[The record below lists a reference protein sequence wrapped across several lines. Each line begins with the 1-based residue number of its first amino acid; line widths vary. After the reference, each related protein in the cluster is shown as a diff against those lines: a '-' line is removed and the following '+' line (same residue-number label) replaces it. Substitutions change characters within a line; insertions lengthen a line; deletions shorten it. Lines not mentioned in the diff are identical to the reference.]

1 MTRQFS
7 FAKLTLLDF
16 VWSEAVNEISIYRK
30 NHTSLV
36 TNSFITIQPFSKYLK
51 WYMEKMWKKV
61 NKIFGN
67 ENAKTLKGYR
77 KVVEKINAL
86 EPEMQAIE
94 DKDFS
99 KKTAE
104 FQTRLEDGESL
115 DDLIPEAFALVREA
129 SQRVIGER
137 HYDVQLQ
144 GGLAL
149 HHGNIAEMATGEGK
163 TLSSTCPVYL
173 NALTGKGVHI
183 ITPNDYLAKRDSNW
197 MGAIFEFLGL
207 SVGLIQH
214 GLYDDD
220 RRRAYADDI
229 TYGTNNEFGFDYL
242 RDNMKYSLEEYV
254 QREFNFA
261 VVDEVDSILIDEAR
275 TPLIISG
282 PTEDNVE
289 KYHQINK
296 FVYGLSREIRK
307 EEVGKLPQDQMH
319 NIAENLE
326 ELEDHDIVR
335 DGDYALDERARSINL
350 TDQGSVKIE
359 GRLQDL
365 LVKDTSLFDYENME
379 ILHHVN
385 QALKAHYMFN
395 KDVDYVVQEGQVIIV
410 DEFTGR
416 LMPGRRFSDGLH
428 QALEA
433 KEGVN
438 VERENQTL
446 ATITFQNYFRLY
458 KKLSGMT
465 GTAETEKNE
474 FKKIYNLGVVV
485 IPTNKPLARKDL
497 SDVVFKTVDAKYR
510 ATIQRIKELN
520 ENGQPVLV
528 GTVSIEVSEAIS
540 KLLRK
545 VGIEHEV
552 LNAKHHE
559 REAEI
564 ISNAGHFGAVTIAT
578 NMAGR
583 GTDIKPAP
591 ETLEVGGL
599 FVLGT
604 GRHDSR
610 RIDNQLRGR
619 SGRQGDPGAS
629 QFLLSLEDDLLRIFG
644 GERISNLMDKLNIE
658 EDEPIE
664 HVFITKA
671 IGNAQKKVEG
681 YHFDIRKH
689 VLEYDDVMEKQ
700 RSIIYSRRRDILG
713 DEVHDLILEM
723 CDGVI
728 DQMMAQH
735 CQDKYADQWDVQ
747 GFNRAF
753 EGVFAK
759 IPDEKWHEDELKPDE
774 HTEKFYGW
782 IEDLYKEK
790 IEFFRKVAELNFE
803 TDVSDED
810 RKEVFGQMIL
820 DLERQVLLKVN
831 DNLWKDHLLSMDHLR
846 EGIGLVGYAQ
856 KKPLD
861 EYRKQAFEMFSDLM
875 DRIDYEAISTFYKLT
890 IAHPLAEPEPAPQ
903 LQDVEFIH
911 GEVEAPAAEA
921 KKKKPQ
927 PIRAQP
933 SVGRNEPCPCGS
945 GKKYKKCCGLA
956 KKIA

>member
-1 MTRQFS
+1 
-7 FAKLTLLDF
+7 
-16 VWSEAVNEISIYRK
+16 
-30 NHTSLV
+30 
-36 TNSFITIQPFSKYLK
+36 
-51 WYMEKMWKKV
+51 MEKMWKKV

-350 TDQGSVKIE
+350 TDHGSVKIE

-510 ATIQRIKELN
+510 ATIKRIKELN
-520 ENGQPVLV
+520 KNGQPVLV

>member
-1 MTRQFS
+1 
-7 FAKLTLLDF
+7 
-16 VWSEAVNEISIYRK
+16 
-30 NHTSLV
+30 
-36 TNSFITIQPFSKYLK
+36 
-51 WYMEKMWKKV
+51 MWKKV

-67 ENAKTLKGYR
+67 ENAKTLKGYQ

-261 VVDEVDSILIDEAR
+261 VVDEVDSILVDEAR

-510 ATIQRIKELN
+510 ATIKRIKELN
-520 ENGQPVLV
+520 KNGQPVLV

-681 YHFDIRKH
+681 YHFEIRKH

>member
-1 MTRQFS
+1 
-7 FAKLTLLDF
+7 
-16 VWSEAVNEISIYRK
+16 
-30 NHTSLV
+30 
-36 TNSFITIQPFSKYLK
+36 
-51 WYMEKMWKKV
+51 MWKKV

-510 ATIQRIKELN
+510 ATIKRIKELN
-520 ENGQPVLV
+520 KNGQPVLV

-610 RIDNQLRGR
+610 RIDNQFRGR

-681 YHFDIRKH
+681 YHFEIRKH

-759 IPDEKWHEDELKPDE
+759 IPDEKWYEDELKPDE

-846 EGIGLVGYAQ
+846 EGISLVGYAQ

-911 GEVEAPAAEA
+911 GEVEAPATEA

>member
-1 MTRQFS
+1 
-7 FAKLTLLDF
+7 
-16 VWSEAVNEISIYRK
+16 
-30 NHTSLV
+30 
-36 TNSFITIQPFSKYLK
+36 
-51 WYMEKMWKKV
+51 MWKQVK
-61 NKIFGN
+61 NIFGD
-67 ENAKTLKGYR
+67 ENAKTLKSYQ
-77 KVVEKINAL
+77 KHVDKINAL
-86 EPEMQAIE
+86 EPEMQALKDE
-94 DKDFS
+94 DFPAKTSDF
-99 KKTAE
+99 KTLLSQSQSMDE
-104 FQTRLEDGESL
+104 
-115 DDLIPEAFALVREA
+115 LIPETFALVREA
-129 SQRVIGER
+129 AHRVIGER
-137 HYDVQLQ
+137 HFDVQLL

-149 HHGNIAEMATGEGK
+149 HNGNIAEMATGEGK

-183 ITPNDYLAKRDSNW
+183 ITPNDYLAKRDSKW
-197 MGAIFEFLGL
+197 MGQIFEFLGL

-214 GLYDDD
+214 GFYDEE
-220 RRRAYADDI
+220 RRSAYAADI

-242 RDNMKYSLEEYV
+242 RDNMKFSLEEYV

-307 EEVGKLPQDQMH
+307 EEVGKLPQNQMH
-319 NIAENLE
+319 NLADNLE

-335 DGDYALDERARSINL
+335 EGDYALDERARSINL
-350 TDQGSVKIE
+350 TDKGSVKIE

-365 LVKDTSLFDYENME
+365 LVKETSLFDYENME

-395 KDVDYVVQEGQVIIV
+395 KDVDYVVQDGQVIIV

-416 LMPGRRFSDGLH
+416 MMPGRRFSDGLH

-438 VERENQTL
+438 IERENQTL

-497 SDVVFKTVDAKYR
+497 SDVVFKTVAAKYR
-510 ATIQRIKELN
+510 ATIQRISELH
-520 ENGQPVLV
+520 EKGQPVLV

-540 KLLRK
+540 KLLNK
-545 VGIEHEV
+545 DGINHEV

-564 ISNAGHFGAVTIAT
+564 IANAGQFGAVTIAT

-583 GTDIKPAP
+583 GTDIKPSP

-599 FVLGT
+599 FVLAT

-610 RIDNQLRGR
+610 RIDNQFRGR

-700 RSIIYSRRRDILG
+700 RSIIYGRRRDILG
-713 DEVHDLILEM
+713 DDVQNLILEM
-723 CDGVI
+723 SDGVV
-728 DQMMAQH
+728 DQLMDQY

-753 EGVFAK
+753 EGVFASV
-759 IPDEKWHEDELKPDE
+759 PNEKWFEEELKPE
-774 HTEKFYGW
+774 EYTEVFYGW
-782 IEDLYKEK
+782 VEKLYKEK
-790 IEFFRKVAELNFE
+790 IEFFSKVAELNFE
-803 TDVSDED
+803 ADVQEND
-810 RKEVFGQMIL
+810 RKELLEKMIL

-846 EGIGLVGYAQ
+846 EGISLVGYAQ

-861 EYRKQAFEMFSDLM
+861 EYRRQAFDMFSDLM
-875 DRIDYEAISTFYKLT
+875 NRIDLEAISTFYKLT
-890 IAHPLAEPEPAPQ
+890 IAHPLTEPEPAP
-903 LQDVEFIH
+903 LAQDMEFIH
-911 GEVEAPAAEA
+911 GEVEEPSEA
-921 KKKKPQ
+921 KAQKKKPQ

-933 SVGRNEPCPCGS
+933 TIGRNAPCPCGS

>member
-1 MTRQFS
+1 MR
-7 FAKLTLLDF
+7 L
-16 VWSEAVNEISIYRK
+16 NRK
-30 NHTSLV
+30 FRPWQMKN
-36 TNSFITIQPFSKYLK
+36 FQ
-51 WYMEKMWKKV
+51 
-61 NKIFGN
+61 
-67 ENAKTLKGYR
+67 
-77 KVVEKINAL
+77 
-86 EPEMQAIE
+86 
-94 DKDFS
+94 
-99 KKTAE
+99 KKTTA
-104 FQTRLEDGESL
+104 FQTRLEKGVAL
-115 DDLIPEAFALVREA
+115 DELIPEAFALVREA
-129 SQRVIGER
+129 SLRVIGER

-183 ITPNDYLAKRDSNW
+183 ITPNDYLAKRDSKW

-214 GLYDDD
+214 GIYDEE
-220 RRRAYADDI
+220 RRAAYEADI

-242 RDNMKYSLEEYV
+242 RDNMKFSLEDYV

-282 PTEDNVE
+282 PTEDNID

-319 NIAENLE
+319 NISENLE

-335 DGDYALDERARSINL
+335 DGDYGLDERARSISL

-359 GRLQDL
+359 GRLRDQ

-385 QALKAHYMFN
+385 QALKAHYLFKN
-395 KDVDYVVQEGQVIIV
+395 DVDYVVQEGQVIIV

-458 KKLSGMT
+458 DKLSGMT

-485 IPTNKPLARKDL
+485 VPTNKPLIRKDL

-510 ATIQRIKELN
+510 ATVDRIKVLN
-520 ENGQPVLV
+520 EKGQPVLV

-540 KLLRK
+540 KLLK
-545 VGIEHEV
+545 KAGIEHEV

-564 ISNAGHFGAVTIAT
+564 ISNAGQFGAVTIAT

-583 GTDIKPAP
+583 GTDIKPSP
-591 ETLEVGGL
+591 ETLEVGGV

-610 RIDNQLRGR
+610 RIDNQFRGR

-700 RSIIYSRRRDILG
+700 RSIIYGRRREILG
-713 DEVHDLILEM
+713 EEVQNLILEM
-723 CDGVI
+723 CDGVV
-728 DQMMAQH
+728 DQLMEQH
-735 CQDKYADQWDVQ
+735 CQDKYVDQWDVQ

-753 EGVFAK
+753 EGVFSK
-759 IPDEKWHEDELKPDE
+759 VPNEKWFEDELNPDE
-774 HTEKFYGW
+774 YSEKFYVW
-782 IEDLYKEK
+782 IEDLYKK
-790 IEFFRKVAELNFE
+790 KLSSSVMLQ
-803 TDVSDED
+803 SL
-810 RKEVFGQMIL
+810 IL
-820 DLERQVLLKVN
+820 SRMFLLK
-831 DNLWKDHLLSMDHLR
+831 
-846 EGIGLVGYAQ
+846 I
-856 KKPLD
+856 
-861 EYRKQAFEMFSDLM
+861 
-875 DRIDYEAISTFYKLT
+875 
-890 IAHPLAEPEPAPQ
+890 
-903 LQDVEFIH
+903 
-911 GEVEAPAAEA
+911 A
-921 KKKKPQ
+921 KK
-927 PIRAQP
+927 
-933 SVGRNEPCPCGS
+933 
-945 GKKYKKCCGLA
+945 YWA
-956 KKIA
+956 K

>member
-1 MTRQFS
+1 
-7 FAKLTLLDF
+7 
-16 VWSEAVNEISIYRK
+16 
-30 NHTSLV
+30 
-36 TNSFITIQPFSKYLK
+36 
-51 WYMEKMWKKV
+51 MWKKV

-242 RDNMKYSLEEYV
+242 RDNMKYSIEEYV

-261 VVDEVDSILIDEAR
+261 VVDEVDSILVDEAR

-350 TDQGSVKIE
+350 TDHGSVKIE

-510 ATIQRIKELN
+510 ATIKRIKELN
-520 ENGQPVLV
+520 KNGQPVLV

>member
-1 MTRQFS
+1 
-7 FAKLTLLDF
+7 
-16 VWSEAVNEISIYRK
+16 
-30 NHTSLV
+30 
-36 TNSFITIQPFSKYLK
+36 
-51 WYMEKMWKKV
+51 MWEKV

-86 EPEMQAIE
+86 EPEMQAIV

-510 ATIQRIKELN
+510 ATIKRIKELN
-520 ENGQPVLV
+520 KNGQPVLV

>member
-1 MTRQFS
+1 MWE
-7 FAKLTLLDF
+7 K
-16 VWSEAVNEISIYRK
+16 VK
-30 NHTSLV
+30 NIL
-36 TNSFITIQPFSKYLK
+36 
-51 WYMEKMWKKV
+51 
-61 NKIFGN
+61 GN
-67 ENAKTLKGYR
+67 ENLKTLKSYQ
-77 KVVEKINAL
+77 KVVSKINAL
-86 EPEMQAIE
+86 EAETKAL
-94 DKDFS
+94 DDGDFPL
-99 KKTAE
+99 KTAD
-104 FQTRLEDGESL
+104 FQAKLKADKGL

-129 SQRVIGER
+129 SRRVIGER
-137 HYDVQLQ
+137 HYDVQLL

-173 NALTGKGVHI
+173 NALDGKGVHI
-183 ITPNDYLAKRDSNW
+183 ITPNDYLAKRDSQW
-197 MGAIFEFLGL
+197 MGQIFKFLGL
-207 SVGLIQH
+207 KVGLIQH
-214 GLYDDD
+214 GIYDEE
-220 RRRAYADDI
+220 RRNAYAADI
-229 TYGTNNEFGFDYL
+229 TSGTNNEFGFDYL
-242 RDNMKYSLEEYV
+242 RDNMKYSLEDYV
-254 QREFNFA
+254 QRDFNFA

-282 PTEDNVE
+282 PTEDNIE

-319 NIAENLE
+319 NISDNLE

-335 DGDYALDERARSINL
+335 DGDFALDERARSINL

-359 GRLQDL
+359 ERLQDM
-365 LVKDTSLFDYENME
+365 LVKDTSLFDYDNME

-433 KEGVN
+433 KEGVT

-458 KKLSGMT
+458 SKLSGMT

-485 IPTNKPLARKDL
+485 VPTNKPHARKDL

-510 ATIQRIKELN
+510 ATVDRISELN
-520 ENGQPVLV
+520 QKGQPVLV
-528 GTVSIEVSEAIS
+528 GTVSIEVSESIS
-540 KLLRK
+540 KLLK
-545 VGIEHEV
+545 KEGIAHEV

-564 ISNAGHFGAVTIAT
+564 ISAAGQFGAVTIAT

-583 GTDIKPAP
+583 GTDIKPSQ

-610 RIDNQLRGR
+610 RIDNQFRGR

-671 IGNAQKKVEG
+671 IGNAQRKVEG
-681 YHFDIRKH
+681 YHFDMRKH

-700 RSIIYSRRRDILG
+700 RSIIYGRRREILG
-713 DEVHDLILEM
+713 EGVQNLILEM
-723 CDGVI
+723 CDGVVDRI
-728 DQMMAQH
+728 MNQH
-735 CQDKYADQWDVQ
+735 CADKYADQWDVK

-753 EGVFAK
+753 ESVFGK
-759 IPDEKWHEDELKPDE
+759 VPNEKWYEEELKADE
-774 HTEKFYGW
+774 HAEIFYKW

-790 IEFFRKVAELNFE
+790 IDFFRKVAAFNFE
-803 TDVSDED
+803 PEVSEDEGKD
-810 RKEVFGQMIL
+810 LFIKMIL

-875 DRIDYEAISTFYKLT
+875 DRIDQEAISTFYKLT
-890 IAHPLAEPEPAPQ
+890 IAHHLAESEPAP
-903 LQDVEFIH
+903 LPQDVEFIH
-911 GEVEAPAAEA
+911 GEVEKPTDEKVKQ
-921 KKKKPQ
+921 KKQQ
-927 PIRAQP
+927 PVRAQATT
-933 SVGRNEPCPCGS
+933 GRNEPCPCGS
-945 GKKYKKCCGLA
+945 GKKYKKCCGIA

>member
-1 MTRQFS
+1 MWE
-7 FAKLTLLDF
+7 K
-16 VWSEAVNEISIYRK
+16 VK
-30 NHTSLV
+30 NIL
-36 TNSFITIQPFSKYLK
+36 
-51 WYMEKMWKKV
+51 
-61 NKIFGN
+61 GN
-67 ENAKTLKGYR
+67 ENLKTLKSYQ
-77 KVVEKINAL
+77 KVVSKINAL
-86 EPEMQAIE
+86 EAETKAL
-94 DKDFS
+94 DDGDFPL
-99 KKTAE
+99 KTAD
-104 FQTRLEDGESL
+104 FQAKLKADKGL

-129 SQRVIGER
+129 SRRVIGER
-137 HYDVQLQ
+137 HYDVQLL

-173 NALTGKGVHI
+173 NALEGKGVHI
-183 ITPNDYLAKRDSNW
+183 ITPNDYLAKRDSQW
-197 MGAIFEFLGL
+197 MGQIFKFLGL
-207 SVGLIQH
+207 KVGLIQH
-214 GLYDDD
+214 GIYDEE
-220 RRRAYADDI
+220 RRNAYAADI

-242 RDNMKYSLEEYV
+242 RDNMKYSLEDYV
-254 QREFNFA
+254 QRDFNFA

-282 PTEDNVE
+282 PTEDNIE

-319 NIAENLE
+319 NISDNLE

-335 DGDYALDERARSINL
+335 DGDFALDERARSINL

-359 GRLQDL
+359 ERLQDM
-365 LVKDTSLFDYENME
+365 LVKDTSLFDYDNME

-433 KEGVN
+433 KEGVT

-458 KKLSGMT
+458 SKLSGMT

-485 IPTNKPLARKDL
+485 VPTNKPLARKDL

-510 ATIQRIKELN
+510 ATVDRISELN
-520 ENGQPVLV
+520 QKGQPVLV
-528 GTVSIEVSEAIS
+528 GTVSIEVSESIS
-540 KLLRK
+540 KLLK
-545 VGIEHEV
+545 KEGIAHEV

-564 ISNAGHFGAVTIAT
+564 ISGAGQFGAVTIAT

-583 GTDIKPAP
+583 GTDIKPSQ

-610 RIDNQLRGR
+610 RIDNQFRGR

-671 IGNAQKKVEG
+671 IGNAQRKVEG
-681 YHFDIRKH
+681 YHFDMRKH

-700 RSIIYSRRRDILG
+700 RSIIYGRRREILG
-713 DEVHDLILEM
+713 EGVQNLILEM
-723 CDGVI
+723 CDGVVDRI
-728 DQMMAQH
+728 MNQH
-735 CQDKYADQWDVQ
+735 CADKYADQWDIK
-747 GFNRAF
+747 GFNRSF
-753 EGVFAK
+753 ESVFGK
-759 IPDEKWHEDELKPDE
+759 VPNEKWYEEELKADE
-774 HTEKFYGW
+774 HAEIFYKW

-790 IEFFRKVAELNFE
+790 IDFFRKVAAFNFE
-803 TDVSDED
+803 PEVSEDEGKD
-810 RKEVFGQMIL
+810 LFIKMIL

-875 DRIDYEAISTFYKLT
+875 DRIDQEAISTFYKLT
-890 IAHPLAEPEPAPQ
+890 IAHHLAESEPTP
-903 LQDVEFIH
+903 LPQDVEFIH
-911 GEVEAPAAEA
+911 GEVEKPTDEKVKQ
-921 KKKKPQ
+921 KKQQ
-927 PIRAQP
+927 PVRAQATT
-933 SVGRNEPCPCGS
+933 GRNEPCPCGS
-945 GKKYKKCCGLA
+945 GKKYKKCCGIA

>member
-1 MTRQFS
+1 
-7 FAKLTLLDF
+7 
-16 VWSEAVNEISIYRK
+16 
-30 NHTSLV
+30 
-36 TNSFITIQPFSKYLK
+36 
-51 WYMEKMWKKV
+51 MWTQIVKF
-61 NKIFGN
+61 FGD
-67 ENAKTLKGYR
+67 ENTKTLKSFQ
-77 KVVEKINAL
+77 KHVDKINELEEAMHAL
-86 EPEMQAIE
+86 
-94 DKDFS
+94 KDDEFPY
-99 KKTAE
+99 KTAE
-104 FQTRLEDGESL
+104 YKKRILEGESL
-115 DDLIPEAFALVREA
+115 DELIPETFALVREA
-129 SQRVIGER
+129 SKRVIGER
-137 HYDVQLQ
+137 HFDVQLL

-149 HHGNIAEMATGEGK
+149 HHGNIAEMSTGEGK
-163 TLSSTCPVYL
+163 TLSSTCPVFL
-173 NALTGKGVHI
+173 NALSGNGVHI
-183 ITPNDYLAKRDSNW
+183 ITPNDYLAKRDSKW
-197 MGAIFEFLGL
+197 MGQIFEFLGL
-207 SVGLIQH
+207 SVGLVQH
-214 GLYDDD
+214 GFHDEE
-220 RRRAYADDI
+220 RRSAYAADI

-242 RDNMKYSLEEYV
+242 RDNMKFSLEDYV

-307 EEVGKLPQDQMH
+307 EEVGKLPPNQIH
-319 NIAENLE
+319 NLAENLE

-335 DGDYALDERARSINL
+335 EGDYALDERARSINL

-359 GRLQDL
+359 DRLHEM

-385 QALKAHYMFN
+385 QALKAHYLFN

-433 KEGVN
+433 KEGVTI
-438 VERENQTL
+438 ERENQTL

-485 IPTNKPLARKDL
+485 VPTNKPLARKDL
-497 SDVVFKTVDAKYR
+497 SDVVFKTVGAKYR
-510 ATIQRIKELN
+510 ATIKRISELH
-520 ENGQPVLV
+520 EKGQPVLV

-540 KLLRK
+540 KLLNK
-545 VGIEHEV
+545 EGIKHEV

-564 ISNAGHFGAVTIAT
+564 IANAGHYGAVTIAT

-583 GTDIKPAP
+583 GTDIKPSP

-599 FVLGT
+599 FVLAT

-610 RIDNQLRGR
+610 RIDNQFRGR

-664 HVFITKA
+664 HVFISKA

-700 RSIIYSRRRDILG
+700 RSIIYGRRRDILG
-713 DEVHDLILEM
+713 NDVQNLVLEM
-723 CDGVI
+723 CDGVV
-728 DQMMAQH
+728 DQLMDQF
-735 CQDKYADQWDVQ
+735 CQNKYADQWDVQ
-747 GFNRAF
+747 GFSRSF
-753 EGVFAK
+753 ESTFGR
-759 IPDEKWHEDELKPDE
+759 IPNEKWYEEELKPDE
-774 HTEKFYGW
+774 YVELFYVW
-782 IEDLYKEK
+782 VETLYKEK
-790 IEFFRKVAELNFE
+790 IDFFSKVAELNFAG
-803 TDVSDED
+803 DAGG
-810 RKEVFGQMIL
+810 KENKELLGNMIL

-861 EYRKQAFEMFSDLM
+861 EYRRQAFDMFSDLM
-875 DRIDYEAISTFYKLT
+875 NRIELEAISTFYKLT
-890 IAHPLAEPEPAPQ
+890 IAQPIAEPEPNS
-903 LQDVEFIH
+903 LSQDMEFIH
-911 GEVEAPAAEA
+911 GKVEEPAEA
-921 KKKKPQ
+921 RAKNKKPQ
-927 PIRAQP
+927 PIRAQA
-933 SVGRNEPCPCGS
+933 SIGRNDPCPCGS

>member
-1 MTRQFS
+1 MWE
-7 FAKLTLLDF
+7 K
-16 VWSEAVNEISIYRK
+16 VK
-30 NHTSLV
+30 NIL
-36 TNSFITIQPFSKYLK
+36 
-51 WYMEKMWKKV
+51 
-61 NKIFGN
+61 GN
-67 ENAKTLKGYR
+67 ENLKTLKSYQ
-77 KVVEKINAL
+77 KVVSKINAL
-86 EPEMQAIE
+86 EAETKAL
-94 DKDFS
+94 DDGDFPL
-99 KKTAE
+99 KTAD
-104 FQTRLEDGESL
+104 FQAKLKADKGL

-129 SQRVIGER
+129 SRRVIGER
-137 HYDVQLQ
+137 HYDVQLL

-173 NALTGKGVHI
+173 NALDGKGVHI
-183 ITPNDYLAKRDSNW
+183 ITPNDYLAKRDSQW
-197 MGAIFEFLGL
+197 MGQIFKFLGL
-207 SVGLIQH
+207 KVGLIQH
-214 GLYDDD
+214 GIYDEE
-220 RRRAYADDI
+220 RRNAYAADI

-242 RDNMKYSLEEYV
+242 RDNMKYSLEDYV
-254 QREFNFA
+254 QRDFNFA

-282 PTEDNVE
+282 PTEDNID

-319 NIAENLE
+319 NISDNLE

-335 DGDYALDERARSINL
+335 DGDFALDERARSINL

-359 GRLQDL
+359 ERLQDM
-365 LVKDTSLFDYENME
+365 LVKDTSLFDYDNME

-433 KEGVN
+433 KEGVTI
-438 VERENQTL
+438 ERENQTL

-458 KKLSGMT
+458 SKLSGMT

-485 IPTNKPLARKDL
+485 VPTNKPLARKDL

-510 ATIQRIKELN
+510 ATVDRISELN
-520 ENGQPVLV
+520 QKGQPVLV
-528 GTVSIEVSEAIS
+528 GTVSIEVSESIS
-540 KLLRK
+540 KLLK
-545 VGIEHEV
+545 KEGIAHEV

-564 ISNAGHFGAVTIAT
+564 ISAAGQFGAVTIAT

-583 GTDIKPAP
+583 GTDIKPSQ

-610 RIDNQLRGR
+610 RIDNQFRGR

-671 IGNAQKKVEG
+671 IGNAQRKVEG
-681 YHFDIRKH
+681 YHFDMRKH

-700 RSIIYSRRRDILG
+700 RSIIYGRRREILG
-713 DEVHDLILEM
+713 EGVQNLILEM
-723 CDGVI
+723 CDGVVDRI
-728 DQMMAQH
+728 MNQH
-735 CQDKYADQWDVQ
+735 CADKYADQWDVK

-753 EGVFAK
+753 ESVFGK
-759 IPDEKWHEDELKPDE
+759 VPNEKWYEEELKADE
-774 HTEKFYGW
+774 HAEIFYKW

-790 IEFFRKVAELNFE
+790 IDFFRKVAAFNFE
-803 TDVSDED
+803 PEVSEDEGKD
-810 RKEVFGQMIL
+810 LFIKMIL

-875 DRIDYEAISTFYKLT
+875 DRIDQEAISTFYKLT
-890 IAHPLAEPEPAPQ
+890 IAHHLAESEPSP
-903 LQDVEFIH
+903 LPQDVEFIH
-911 GEVEAPAAEA
+911 GEVEKPTDEKVKQ
-921 KKKKPQ
+921 KKQQ
-927 PIRAQP
+927 PVRAQATT
-933 SVGRNEPCPCGS
+933 GRNEPCPCGS
-945 GKKYKKCCGLA
+945 GKKYKKCCGIA

>member
-1 MTRQFS
+1 
-7 FAKLTLLDF
+7 
-16 VWSEAVNEISIYRK
+16 
-30 NHTSLV
+30 
-36 TNSFITIQPFSKYLK
+36 
-51 WYMEKMWKKV
+51 MWEKV

-510 ATIQRIKELN
+510 ATIKRIKELN
-520 ENGQPVLV
+520 KNGQPVLV

-671 IGNAQKKVEG
+671 IGNAQKKVES

-911 GEVEAPAAEA
+911 GEVEAPSAQA

>member
-1 MTRQFS
+1 MWE
-7 FAKLTLLDF
+7 K
-16 VWSEAVNEISIYRK
+16 VK
-30 NHTSLV
+30 NIL
-36 TNSFITIQPFSKYLK
+36 
-51 WYMEKMWKKV
+51 
-61 NKIFGN
+61 GN
-67 ENAKTLKGYR
+67 ENLKTLKSYQ
-77 KVVEKINAL
+77 KVVSKINAL
-86 EPEMQAIE
+86 EAETKAL
-94 DKDFS
+94 DDGDFPL
-99 KKTAE
+99 KTAD
-104 FQTRLEDGESL
+104 FQAKLKADKGL

-129 SQRVIGER
+129 SRRVIGER
-137 HYDVQLQ
+137 HYDVQLL

-173 NALTGKGVHI
+173 NALDGKGVHI
-183 ITPNDYLAKRDSNW
+183 ITPNDYLAKRDSQW
-197 MGAIFEFLGL
+197 MGQIFKFLGL
-207 SVGLIQH
+207 KVGLIQH
-214 GLYDDD
+214 GIYDEE
-220 RRRAYADDI
+220 RRNAYAADI

-242 RDNMKYSLEEYV
+242 RDNMKYSLEDYV
-254 QREFNFA
+254 QRDFNFA

-282 PTEDNVE
+282 PTEDNIE

-319 NIAENLE
+319 NISDNLE

-335 DGDYALDERARSINL
+335 DGDFALDERARSINL

-359 GRLQDL
+359 ERLQDM
-365 LVKDTSLFDYENME
+365 LVKDTSLFDYDNME

-433 KEGVN
+433 KEGVT

-458 KKLSGMT
+458 SKLSGMT

-485 IPTNKPLARKDL
+485 VPTNKPLARKDL

-510 ATIQRIKELN
+510 ATVDRISELN
-520 ENGQPVLV
+520 QKGQPVLV
-528 GTVSIEVSEAIS
+528 GTVSIEVSESIS
-540 KLLRK
+540 KLLK
-545 VGIEHEV
+545 KEGIAHEV

-564 ISNAGHFGAVTIAT
+564 ISAAGQFGAVTIAT

-583 GTDIKPAP
+583 GTDIKPSQ

-610 RIDNQLRGR
+610 RIDNQFRGR

-671 IGNAQKKVEG
+671 IGNAQRKVEG
-681 YHFDIRKH
+681 YHFDMRKH

-700 RSIIYSRRRDILG
+700 RSIIYGRRREILG
-713 DEVHDLILEM
+713 EGVQNLILEM
-723 CDGVI
+723 CDGVVDRI
-728 DQMMAQH
+728 MNQH
-735 CQDKYADQWDVQ
+735 CADKYADQWDVK

-753 EGVFAK
+753 ESVFGK
-759 IPDEKWHEDELKPDE
+759 VPNEKWYEEELKADE
-774 HTEKFYGW
+774 HAEIFYKW

-790 IEFFRKVAELNFE
+790 IDFFRKVAAFNFE
-803 TDVSDED
+803 PEVSEDEGKD
-810 RKEVFGQMIL
+810 LFIKMIL

-875 DRIDYEAISTFYKLT
+875 DRIDQEAISTFYKLT
-890 IAHPLAEPEPAPQ
+890 IAHHLAESEPAP
-903 LQDVEFIH
+903 LPQDVEFIH
-911 GEVEAPAAEA
+911 GEVEKPTDEKVNQ
-921 KKKKPQ
+921 KKQQ
-927 PIRAQP
+927 PVRAQATT
-933 SVGRNEPCPCGS
+933 GRNEPCPCGS
-945 GKKYKKCCGLA
+945 GKKYKKCCGIA

>member
-1 MTRQFS
+1 MWE
-7 FAKLTLLDF
+7 K
-16 VWSEAVNEISIYRK
+16 VK
-30 NHTSLV
+30 NIL
-36 TNSFITIQPFSKYLK
+36 
-51 WYMEKMWKKV
+51 
-61 NKIFGN
+61 GN
-67 ENAKTLKGYR
+67 ENLKTLKSYQ
-77 KVVEKINAL
+77 KVVSKINAL
-86 EPEMQAIE
+86 EAETKAL
-94 DKDFS
+94 DDGDFPL
-99 KKTAE
+99 KTAD
-104 FQTRLEDGESL
+104 FQAKLKADKGL

-129 SQRVIGER
+129 SRRVIGER
-137 HYDVQLQ
+137 HYDVQLL

-173 NALTGKGVHI
+173 NALDGKGVHI
-183 ITPNDYLAKRDSNW
+183 ITPNDYLAKRDSQW
-197 MGAIFEFLGL
+197 MGQIFKFLGL
-207 SVGLIQH
+207 KVGLIQH
-214 GLYDDD
+214 GIYDEE
-220 RRRAYADDI
+220 RRNAYAADI

-242 RDNMKYSLEEYV
+242 RDNMKYSLEDYV
-254 QREFNFA
+254 QRDFNFA

-282 PTEDNVE
+282 PTEDNIE

-319 NIAENLE
+319 NISDNLE

-335 DGDYALDERARSINL
+335 DGDFALDERARSINL

-359 GRLQDL
+359 ERLQDM
-365 LVKDTSLFDYENME
+365 LVKDTSLFDYDNME

-433 KEGVN
+433 KEGVT

-458 KKLSGMT
+458 SKLSGMT

-485 IPTNKPLARKDL
+485 VPTNKPLARKDL

-510 ATIQRIKELN
+510 ATVDRISELN
-520 ENGQPVLV
+520 QKGQPVLV
-528 GTVSIEVSEAIS
+528 GTVSIEVSESIS
-540 KLLRK
+540 KLLK
-545 VGIEHEV
+545 KEGIAHEV

-564 ISNAGHFGAVTIAT
+564 ISAAGQFGAVTIAT

-583 GTDIKPAP
+583 GTDIKPSQ

-610 RIDNQLRGR
+610 RIDNQFRGR

-671 IGNAQKKVEG
+671 IGNAQRKVEG
-681 YHFDIRKH
+681 YHFDMRKH

-700 RSIIYSRRRDILG
+700 RSIIYGRRREILG
-713 DEVHDLILEM
+713 EGVQNLILEM
-723 CDGVI
+723 CDGVVDRI
-728 DQMMAQH
+728 MNQH
-735 CQDKYADQWDVQ
+735 CADKYADQWDVK

-753 EGVFAK
+753 ESVFGK
-759 IPDEKWHEDELKPDE
+759 VPNEKWYEEELKADE
-774 HTEKFYGW
+774 HAEIFYKW

-790 IEFFRKVAELNFE
+790 IVFFRKVGAFNFE
-803 TDVSDED
+803 PEVSEDEGKD
-810 RKEVFGQMIL
+810 LFIKMIL

-875 DRIDYEAISTFYKLT
+875 DRIDQEAISTFYKLT
-890 IAHPLAEPEPAPQ
+890 IAHHLAESEPTP
-903 LQDVEFIH
+903 LPQDVEFIH
-911 GEVEAPAAEA
+911 GEVENPTDEKVKQ
-921 KKKKPQ
+921 KKQQ
-927 PIRAQP
+927 PVRAQATT
-933 SVGRNEPCPCGS
+933 GRNEPCPCGS
-945 GKKYKKCCGLA
+945 GKNYKKCCGIA

>member
-1 MTRQFS
+1 
-7 FAKLTLLDF
+7 
-16 VWSEAVNEISIYRK
+16 
-30 NHTSLV
+30 
-36 TNSFITIQPFSKYLK
+36 
-51 WYMEKMWKKV
+51 MWKKV

-510 ATIQRIKELN
+510 ATIKRIKELN
-520 ENGQPVLV
+520 KNGQPVLV

-681 YHFDIRKH
+681 YHFEIRKH

-810 RKEVFGQMIL
+810 RKEVFDQMIL

-911 GEVEAPAAEA
+911 GEVEASAAEA

>member
-1 MTRQFS
+1 
-7 FAKLTLLDF
+7 
-16 VWSEAVNEISIYRK
+16 
-30 NHTSLV
+30 
-36 TNSFITIQPFSKYLK
+36 
-51 WYMEKMWKKV
+51 MWEKV

-510 ATIQRIKELN
+510 ATIKRIKELN
-520 ENGQPVLV
+520 KNGQPVLV

-591 ETLEVGGL
+591 EALEVGGL

>member
-1 MTRQFS
+1 
-7 FAKLTLLDF
+7 
-16 VWSEAVNEISIYRK
+16 
-30 NHTSLV
+30 
-36 TNSFITIQPFSKYLK
+36 
-51 WYMEKMWKKV
+51 MWEKV

-307 EEVGKLPQDQMH
+307 EEVGKLPQGQMH

-510 ATIQRIKELN
+510 ATIKRIKELN
-520 ENGQPVLV
+520 KNGQPVLV

>member
-7 FAKLTLLDF
+7 FAKLTQLDF
-16 VWSEAVNEISIYRK
+16 IWSEAVNEISIYRK

-36 TNSFITIQPFSKYLK
+36 TNSFITIQPSSQYLK
-51 WYMEKMWKKV
+51 RYREKMWKKV

-510 ATIQRIKELN
+510 ATIKRIKELN
-520 ENGQPVLV
+520 KNGQPVLV

>member
-7 FAKLTLLDF
+7 FAKLTQLDF
-16 VWSEAVNEISIYRK
+16 IWSEAVLEISICRK

-36 TNSFITIQPFSKYLK
+36 TNSFITIQPSSQYLDR
-51 WYMEKMWKKV
+51 YREKMWKKV

-446 ATITFQNYFRLY
+446 ATITFQNYFRIY

-510 ATIQRIKELN
+510 ATIKRIKELN
-520 ENGQPVLV
+520 KNGQPVLV

>member
-1 MTRQFS
+1 MWTQIVKF
-7 FAKLTLLDF
+7 FGD
-16 VWSEAVNEISIYRK
+16 E
-30 NHTSLV
+30 
-36 TNSFITIQPFSKYLK
+36 NS
-51 WYMEKMWKKV
+51 
-61 NKIFGN
+61 
-67 ENAKTLKGYR
+67 KTLKSFQ
-77 KVVEKINAL
+77 KHVDKINELEEAMHAL
-86 EPEMQAIE
+86 
-94 DKDFS
+94 KDDEFPY
-99 KKTAE
+99 KTAE
-104 FQTRLEDGESL
+104 YKKRILDGESL
-115 DDLIPEAFALVREA
+115 DELIPETFALVREA
-129 SQRVIGER
+129 SKRVIGER
-137 HYDVQLQ
+137 HFDVQLL

-149 HHGNIAEMATGEGK
+149 HHGNIAEMSTGEGK
-163 TLSSTCPVYL
+163 TLSSTCPVFL
-173 NALTGKGVHI
+173 NALSGNGVHI
-183 ITPNDYLAKRDSNW
+183 ITPNDYLAKRDSKW
-197 MGAIFEFLGL
+197 MGQIFEFLGL
-207 SVGLIQH
+207 SVGLVQH
-214 GLYDDD
+214 GFHDEE
-220 RRRAYADDI
+220 RRNAYGADI

-242 RDNMKYSLEEYV
+242 RDNMKFSLEDYV

-307 EEVGKLPQDQMH
+307 EEVGKLPPNQIH
-319 NIAENLE
+319 NLAENLE

-335 DGDYALDERARSINL
+335 EGDYALDERARSINL

-359 GRLQDL
+359 DRLHEM

-385 QALKAHYMFN
+385 QALKAHYLFN

-433 KEGVN
+433 KEGVTI
-438 VERENQTL
+438 ERENQTL

-485 IPTNKPLARKDL
+485 VPTNKPLARKDL
-497 SDVVFKTVDAKYR
+497 SDVVFKTVGAKYR
-510 ATIQRIKELN
+510 ATIKRISELH
-520 ENGQPVLV
+520 EKGQPVLV

-540 KLLRK
+540 KLLNK
-545 VGIEHEV
+545 EGIKHEV

-564 ISNAGHFGAVTIAT
+564 IANAGHYGAVTIAT

-583 GTDIKPAP
+583 GTDIKPSP

-599 FVLGT
+599 FVLAT

-610 RIDNQLRGR
+610 RIDNQFRGR

-664 HVFITKA
+664 HVFISKA

-700 RSIIYSRRRDILG
+700 RSIIYGRRRDILG
-713 DEVHDLILEM
+713 NDVQNLVLEM
-723 CDGVI
+723 CDGVV
-728 DQMMAQH
+728 DQLMDQF
-735 CQDKYADQWDVQ
+735 CQNKYADQWDVQ
-747 GFNRAF
+747 GFSRSF
-753 EGVFAK
+753 ESTFGR
-759 IPDEKWHEDELKPDE
+759 IPNEKWYEEELKPDE
-774 HTEKFYGW
+774 YVELFYVW
-782 IEDLYKEK
+782 VETLYKEK
-790 IEFFRKVAELNFE
+790 IDFFSKVAELNFAG
-803 TDVSDED
+803 DAGG
-810 RKEVFGQMIL
+810 KENKELLGKMIL

-861 EYRKQAFEMFSDLM
+861 EYRRQAFDMFSDLM
-875 DRIDYEAISTFYKLT
+875 NRIELEAISTFFKLT
-890 IAHPLAEPEPAPQ
+890 IAQPIAEPEPNS
-903 LQDVEFIH
+903 LSQDMEFIH
-911 GEVEAPAAEA
+911 GKVEEPAEA
-921 KKKKPQ
+921 RAKNKKPQ
-927 PIRAQP
+927 PVRAQA
-933 SVGRNEPCPCGS
+933 SIGRNDPCPCGS

>member
-1 MTRQFS
+1 
-7 FAKLTLLDF
+7 
-16 VWSEAVNEISIYRK
+16 
-30 NHTSLV
+30 
-36 TNSFITIQPFSKYLK
+36 
-51 WYMEKMWKKV
+51 MWTQIVKF
-61 NKIFGN
+61 FGD
-67 ENAKTLKGYR
+67 ENTKTLKSFQ
-77 KVVEKINAL
+77 KHVDKINELEEAMHAL
-86 EPEMQAIE
+86 
-94 DKDFS
+94 KDDEFPY
-99 KKTAE
+99 KTAE
-104 FQTRLEDGESL
+104 YKKRILEGESL
-115 DDLIPEAFALVREA
+115 DELIPETFALVREA
-129 SQRVIGER
+129 SKRVIGER
-137 HYDVQLQ
+137 HFDVQLL

-149 HHGNIAEMATGEGK
+149 HHGNIAEMSTGEGK
-163 TLSSTCPVYL
+163 TLSSTCPVFL
-173 NALTGKGVHI
+173 NALSGNGVHI
-183 ITPNDYLAKRDSNW
+183 ITPNDYLAKRDSKW
-197 MGAIFEFLGL
+197 MGQIFEFLGL
-207 SVGLIQH
+207 SVGLVQH
-214 GLYDDD
+214 GFHDEE
-220 RRRAYADDI
+220 RRSAYAADI

-242 RDNMKYSLEEYV
+242 RDNMKFSLEDYV

-307 EEVGKLPQDQMH
+307 EEVGKLPPNQIH
-319 NIAENLE
+319 NLAENLE

-335 DGDYALDERARSINL
+335 EGDYALDERARSINL

-359 GRLQDL
+359 DRLHEM

-385 QALKAHYMFN
+385 QALKAHYLFN

-433 KEGVN
+433 KEGVTI
-438 VERENQTL
+438 ERENQTL

-485 IPTNKPLARKDL
+485 VPTNKPLARKDL
-497 SDVVFKTVDAKYR
+497 SDVVFKTVGAKYR
-510 ATIQRIKELN
+510 ATIKRISELH
-520 ENGQPVLV
+520 EKGQPVLV

-540 KLLRK
+540 KLLNK
-545 VGIEHEV
+545 EGIKHEV

-564 ISNAGHFGAVTIAT
+564 IANAGHYGAVTIAT

-583 GTDIKPAP
+583 GTDIKPSP

-599 FVLGT
+599 FVLAT

-610 RIDNQLRGR
+610 RIDNQFRGR

-664 HVFITKA
+664 HVFISKA

-700 RSIIYSRRRDILG
+700 RSIIYGRRRDILG
-713 DEVHDLILEM
+713 NDLQNLVLEM
-723 CDGVI
+723 CDGVV
-728 DQMMAQH
+728 DQLMDQF
-735 CQDKYADQWDVQ
+735 CQNKYADQWDVQ
-747 GFNRAF
+747 GFSRSF
-753 EGVFAK
+753 ESTFGR
-759 IPDEKWHEDELKPDE
+759 IPNEKWYEEELKPDE
-774 HTEKFYGW
+774 YVELFYVW
-782 IEDLYKEK
+782 VETLYKEK
-790 IEFFRKVAELNFE
+790 IDFFSKVAELNFAG
-803 TDVSDED
+803 DAGG
-810 RKEVFGQMIL
+810 KENKELLGKMIL

-861 EYRKQAFEMFSDLM
+861 EYRRQAFDMFSDLM
-875 DRIDYEAISTFYKLT
+875 NRIELEAISTFYKLT
-890 IAHPLAEPEPAPQ
+890 IAQPIAEPEPNS
-903 LQDVEFIH
+903 LSQDMEFIH
-911 GEVEAPAAEA
+911 GKVEEPAEA
-921 KKKKPQ
+921 RAKNKKPQ
-927 PIRAQP
+927 PIRAQA
-933 SVGRNEPCPCGS
+933 SIGRNDPCPCGS

>member
-1 MTRQFS
+1 
-7 FAKLTLLDF
+7 
-16 VWSEAVNEISIYRK
+16 
-30 NHTSLV
+30 
-36 TNSFITIQPFSKYLK
+36 
-51 WYMEKMWKKV
+51 
-61 NKIFGN
+61 
-67 ENAKTLKGYR
+67 
-77 KVVEKINAL
+77 
-86 EPEMQAIE
+86 
-94 DKDFS
+94 
-99 KKTAE
+99 
-104 FQTRLEDGESL
+104 
-115 DDLIPEAFALVREA
+115 
-129 SQRVIGER
+129 
-137 HYDVQLQ
+137 
-144 GGLAL
+144 
-149 HHGNIAEMATGEGK
+149 MATGEGK
-163 TLSSTCPVYL
+163 TLSSTCPVFL
-173 NALTGKGVHI
+173 NALTENGVHI
-183 ITPNDYLAKRDSNW
+183 ITPNDYLAKRDSKW
-197 MGAIFEFLGL
+197 MGQIFEFLGL

-214 GLYDDD
+214 GLHDED
-220 RRRAYADDI
+220 RRNAYAADI

-242 RDNMKYSLEEYV
+242 RDNMKFSLEDYV

-282 PTEDNVE
+282 PTEDNVD

-319 NIAENLE
+319 NLAENLE

-335 DGDYALDERARSINL
+335 EGDYALDERARSINL
-350 TDQGSVKIE
+350 TDNGSIKIE
-359 GRLQDL
+359 GRLQNL

-385 QALKAHYMFN
+385 QALKAHYMFS
-395 KDVDYVVQEGQVIIV
+395 KDVDYVVQDSQVIIV

-433 KEGVN
+433 KEGVTI
-438 VERENQTL
+438 ERENQTL

-485 IPTNKPLARKDL
+485 VPTNKPLARKDL
-497 SDVVFKTVDAKYR
+497 SDVVFKTVGAKYR
-510 ATIQRIKELN
+510 ATIKRISELH
-520 ENGQPVLV
+520 EKGQPVLV
-528 GTVSIEVSEAIS
+528 GTVSIEVSESIS
-540 KLLRK
+540 KLLK
-545 VGIEHEV
+545 KEGISHEV

-564 ISNAGHFGAVTIAT
+564 ITNAGQYGAVTIAT

-583 GTDIKPAP
+583 GTDIKPSP
-591 ETLEVGGL
+591 ETIEVGGL
-599 FVLGT
+599 FVLAT

-610 RIDNQLRGR
+610 RIDNQFRGR

-700 RSIIYSRRRDILG
+700 RSIIYGRRRDILG
-713 DEVHDLILEM
+713 DDVQNLILEM
-723 CDGVI
+723 SDGVV
-728 DQMMAQH
+728 DQLMDQF
-735 CQDKYADQWDVQ
+735 CNDKYADQWDVQ
-747 GFNRAF
+747 GFSRSF
-753 EGVFAK
+753 ESTFGR
-759 IPDEKWHEDELKPDE
+759 IPNDKWYEEELKPDD
-774 HTEKFYGW
+774 HTEVFYGW
-782 IEDLYKEK
+782 AEALYEEK
-790 IEFFRKVAELNFE
+790 IEFFSKIAELNFE
-803 TDVSDED
+803 TKVSENE
-810 RKEVFGQMIL
+810 RQELLGKMIL
-820 DLERQVLLKVN
+820 DLERQILLKVN

-861 EYRKQAFEMFSDLM
+861 EYRRQAFDMFSDLM
-875 DRIDYEAISTFYKLT
+875 NRIDFEAISTFYKLT
-890 IAHPLAEPEPAPQ
+890 IAQPIVEAETTPLA
-903 LQDVEFIH
+903 QDMEFIH
-911 GEVEAPAAEA
+911 GQVEEPVET
-921 KKKKPQ
+921 KVQKKKPQ

-933 SVGRNEPCPCGS
+933 SIGRNDPCPCGS

>member
-1 MTRQFS
+1 
-7 FAKLTLLDF
+7 
-16 VWSEAVNEISIYRK
+16 
-30 NHTSLV
+30 
-36 TNSFITIQPFSKYLK
+36 
-51 WYMEKMWKKV
+51 MWKKV

-77 KVVEKINAL
+77 KVVEKINEL

-242 RDNMKYSLEEYV
+242 RDNMKYSIEEYV

-261 VVDEVDSILIDEAR
+261 VVDEVDSILVDEAR

-510 ATIQRIKELN
+510 ATIKRIKELN
-520 ENGQPVLV
+520 KNGQPVLV

-591 ETLEVGGL
+591 EALEVGGL

-610 RIDNQLRGR
+610 RIDNQFRGR

>member
-1 MTRQFS
+1 MLHF
-7 FAKLTLLDF
+7 FK
-16 VWSEAVNEISIYRK
+16 
-30 NHTSLV
+30 
-36 TNSFITIQPFSKYLK
+36 
-51 WYMEKMWKKV
+51 
-61 NKIFGN
+61 KIFGD
-67 ENAKTLKGYR
+67 ENNKTLKKYQ
-77 KVVEKINAL
+77 KYIDKINLL
-86 EPEMQAIE
+86 ESQFKSFKDDYFPIKTDEFRKRIKNGE
-94 DKDFS
+94 D
-99 KKTAE
+99 
-104 FQTRLEDGESL
+104 L
-115 DDLIPEAFALVREA
+115 DDIIPEAFALVREA
-129 SQRVIGER
+129 SRRMIGER

-149 HHGNIAEMATGEGK
+149 HFGNIAEMATGEGK

-173 NALTGKGVHI
+173 NALSGQGVHI
-183 ITPNDYLAKRDSNW
+183 ITPNDYLAKRDSKW
-197 MGAIFEFLGL
+197 MGQIFEFLGL

-214 GLYDDD
+214 GVYDSD
-220 RRRAYADDI
+220 RRSAYLSDI

-242 RDNMKYSLEEYV
+242 RDNMKFSLDDYV

-282 PTEDNVE
+282 PTEDNIE

-307 EEVGKLPQDQMH
+307 EEVGKLPQDQIH
-319 NIAENLE
+319 SFSKNLE
-326 ELEDHDIVR
+326 ELEDHEIVR

-359 GRLQDL
+359 KRLKSF
-365 LVKDTSLFDYENME
+365 LVEGTSLFDYENME
-379 ILHHVN
+379 MLHHVN

-395 KDVDYVVQEGQVIIV
+395 KDVDYVVQDDQVIIV

-433 KEGVN
+433 KEGVK

-474 FKKIYNLGVVV
+474 FKKIYDLGVVV
-485 IPTNKPLARKDL
+485 IPTNKPLVRKDL
-497 SDVVFKTVDAKYR
+497 SDVVFKTVEAKYR
-510 ATIQRIKELN
+510 ATVKRIKELH
-520 ENGQPVLV
+520 ERGQPVLV
-528 GTVSIEVSEAIS
+528 GTVSIEVSESIS

-545 VGIEHEV
+545 NGIEHEV

-564 ISNAGHFGAVTIAT
+564 ISNAGQFGSVTIAT

-583 GTDIKPAP
+583 GTDIKPSDESLKA
-591 ETLEVGGL
+591 GGL

-700 RSIIYSRRRDILG
+700 RSIIYGRRREILG
-713 DEVHDLILEM
+713 DGVRNLILEM
-723 CDGVI
+723 CYNIVDRLI
-728 DQMMAQH
+728 EKH
-735 CQDKYADQWDVQ
+735 CSNKFVDQWDAQ
-747 GFNRAF
+747 GFNRSF
-753 EGVFAK
+753 EGVFDK
-759 IPDEKWHEDELKPDE
+759 LPNEKWYEDELEPNE
-774 HTEKFYGW
+774 YSEKFFDW
-782 IEDLYKEK
+782 IEKIYEEK
-790 IEFFRKVAELNFE
+790 CAFFNKVAEQNLEKNISE
-803 TDVSDED
+803 EE
-810 RKEVFGQMIL
+810 RKEVLSQMVL

-875 DRIDYEAISTFYKLT
+875 DRIDLEAVSTFYKLT
-890 IAHPLAEPEPAPQ
+890 IANPITEKESKESLIND
-903 LQDVEFIH
+903 LEFIH
-911 GEVEAPAAEA
+911 GSVDNKSYAKDVE
-921 KKKKPQ
+921 KKPQ
-927 PIRAQP
+927 PIRAKP
-933 SVGRNEPCPCGS
+933 NIGRNEPCPCGS
-945 GKKYKKCCGLA
+945 GKKYKKCCGVA

>member
-1 MTRQFS
+1 MWE
-7 FAKLTLLDF
+7 K
-16 VWSEAVNEISIYRK
+16 VK
-30 NHTSLV
+30 NIL
-36 TNSFITIQPFSKYLK
+36 
-51 WYMEKMWKKV
+51 
-61 NKIFGN
+61 GN
-67 ENAKTLKGYR
+67 ENLKTLKSYQ
-77 KVVEKINAL
+77 KVVSKINAL
-86 EPEMQAIE
+86 EAETKAL
-94 DKDFS
+94 DDGDFPL
-99 KKTAE
+99 KTAD
-104 FQTRLEDGESL
+104 FQAKLKADKGL

-129 SQRVIGER
+129 SRRVIGER
-137 HYDVQLQ
+137 HYDVQLL

-173 NALTGKGVHI
+173 NALDGKGVHI
-183 ITPNDYLAKRDSNW
+183 ITPNDYLAKRDSQW
-197 MGAIFEFLGL
+197 MGQIFKFLGL
-207 SVGLIQH
+207 KVGLIQH
-214 GLYDDD
+214 GIYDEE
-220 RRRAYADDI
+220 RRNAYAADI

-242 RDNMKYSLEEYV
+242 RDNMKYSLEDYV
-254 QREFNFA
+254 QRDFNFA

-282 PTEDNVE
+282 PTEDNIE

-319 NIAENLE
+319 NISDNLE

-335 DGDYALDERARSINL
+335 DGDFALDERARSINL

-359 GRLQDL
+359 ERLQDM
-365 LVKDTSLFDYENME
+365 LVKNTSLFDYDNME

-433 KEGVN
+433 KEGVT

-458 KKLSGMT
+458 SKLSGMT

-485 IPTNKPLARKDL
+485 VPTNKPLARKDL

-510 ATIQRIKELN
+510 ATVDRISELN
-520 ENGQPVLV
+520 QKGQPVLV
-528 GTVSIEVSEAIS
+528 GTVSIEVSESIS
-540 KLLRK
+540 KLLK
-545 VGIEHEV
+545 KEGIAHEV

-564 ISNAGHFGAVTIAT
+564 ISAAGQFGAVTIAT

-583 GTDIKPAP
+583 GTDIKPSQ

-610 RIDNQLRGR
+610 RIDNQFRGR

-671 IGNAQKKVEG
+671 IGNAQRKVEG
-681 YHFDIRKH
+681 YHFDMRKH

-700 RSIIYSRRRDILG
+700 RSIIYGRRREILG
-713 DEVHDLILEM
+713 EGVQNLILEM
-723 CDGVI
+723 CDGVVDRI
-728 DQMMAQH
+728 MNQH
-735 CQDKYADQWDVQ
+735 CADKYADQWDVK

-753 EGVFAK
+753 ESVFGK
-759 IPDEKWHEDELKPDE
+759 VPNEKWYEEELKADE
-774 HTEKFYGW
+774 HAEIFYKW

-790 IEFFRKVAELNFE
+790 IDFFRKVAAFNFE
-803 TDVSDED
+803 PEVSEDEGKD
-810 RKEVFGQMIL
+810 LFIKMIL

-875 DRIDYEAISTFYKLT
+875 DRIDQEAISTFYKLT
-890 IAHPLAEPEPAPQ
+890 IAHHLAESEPPP
-903 LQDVEFIH
+903 LPQDVEFIH
-911 GEVEAPAAEA
+911 GEVEKPTDEKVNQ
-921 KKKKPQ
+921 KKQQ
-927 PIRAQP
+927 PVRAQATT
-933 SVGRNEPCPCGS
+933 GRNEPCPCGS
-945 GKKYKKCCGLA
+945 GKKYKKCCGIA

>member
-1 MTRQFS
+1 MWE
-7 FAKLTLLDF
+7 K
-16 VWSEAVNEISIYRK
+16 VK
-30 NHTSLV
+30 NIL
-36 TNSFITIQPFSKYLK
+36 
-51 WYMEKMWKKV
+51 
-61 NKIFGN
+61 GN
-67 ENAKTLKGYR
+67 ENLKTLKSYQ
-77 KVVEKINAL
+77 KVVSKINAL
-86 EPEMQAIE
+86 EAETKAL
-94 DKDFS
+94 DDGDFPL
-99 KKTAE
+99 KTAD
-104 FQTRLEDGESL
+104 FQAKLKADKGL

-129 SQRVIGER
+129 SRRVIGER
-137 HYDVQLQ
+137 HYDVQLL

-173 NALTGKGVHI
+173 NALDGKGVHI
-183 ITPNDYLAKRDSNW
+183 ITPNDYLAKRDSQW
-197 MGAIFEFLGL
+197 MGQIFKFLGL
-207 SVGLIQH
+207 KVGLIQH
-214 GLYDDD
+214 GIYDEE
-220 RRRAYADDI
+220 RRNAYAADI

-242 RDNMKYSLEEYV
+242 RDNMKYSLEDYV
-254 QREFNFA
+254 QRDFNFA

-282 PTEDNVE
+282 PTEDNIE

-319 NIAENLE
+319 NISDNLE

-335 DGDYALDERARSINL
+335 DGDFALDERARSINL

-359 GRLQDL
+359 ERLQDM
-365 LVKDTSLFDYENME
+365 LVKDTSLFDYDNME

-433 KEGVN
+433 KEGVT

-458 KKLSGMT
+458 SKLSGMT

-485 IPTNKPLARKDL
+485 VPTNKPLARKDL

-510 ATIQRIKELN
+510 ATVDRISELN
-520 ENGQPVLV
+520 QKGQPVLV
-528 GTVSIEVSEAIS
+528 GTVSIEVSESIS
-540 KLLRK
+540 KLLK
-545 VGIEHEV
+545 KEGIAHEV

-564 ISNAGHFGAVTIAT
+564 ISAAGQFGAVTIAT

-583 GTDIKPAP
+583 GTDIKPSQ

-610 RIDNQLRGR
+610 RIDNQFRGR

-671 IGNAQKKVEG
+671 IGNAQRKVEG
-681 YHFDIRKH
+681 YHFDMRKH

-700 RSIIYSRRRDILG
+700 RSIIYGRRREILG
-713 DEVHDLILEM
+713 EGVQNLILEM
-723 CDGVI
+723 CDGVVDRI
-728 DQMMAQH
+728 MNQH
-735 CQDKYADQWDVQ
+735 CADKYADQWDVK

-753 EGVFAK
+753 ESIFGKV
-759 IPDEKWHEDELKPDE
+759 PNEKWYEEELKADE
-774 HTEKFYGW
+774 HAEIFYKW

-790 IEFFRKVAELNFE
+790 IDFFRKVAAFNFE
-803 TDVSDED
+803 PEVSEDEGKD
-810 RKEVFGQMIL
+810 LFIKMIL

-875 DRIDYEAISTFYKLT
+875 DRIDQEAISTFYKLT
-890 IAHPLAEPEPAPQ
+890 IAHHLAESDPPP
-903 LQDVEFIH
+903 LPQDVEFIH
-911 GEVEAPAAEA
+911 GEVEKPTDEKVKQ
-921 KKKKPQ
+921 KKQQ
-927 PIRAQP
+927 PVRAQATT
-933 SVGRNEPCPCGS
+933 GRNEPCPCGS
-945 GKKYKKCCGLA
+945 GKKYKKCCGIA

>member
-1 MTRQFS
+1 
-7 FAKLTLLDF
+7 
-16 VWSEAVNEISIYRK
+16 
-30 NHTSLV
+30 
-36 TNSFITIQPFSKYLK
+36 
-51 WYMEKMWKKV
+51 MWEKV

-510 ATIQRIKELN
+510 ATIKRIKELN
-520 ENGQPVLV
+520 KNGQPVLV

-591 ETLEVGGL
+591 ETLKVGGL

>member
-1 MTRQFS
+1 MWE
-7 FAKLTLLDF
+7 K
-16 VWSEAVNEISIYRK
+16 VK
-30 NHTSLV
+30 NIL
-36 TNSFITIQPFSKYLK
+36 
-51 WYMEKMWKKV
+51 
-61 NKIFGN
+61 GN
-67 ENAKTLKGYR
+67 ENLKTLKSYQ
-77 KVVEKINAL
+77 KIVSKINAL
-86 EPEMQAIE
+86 EAETKAL
-94 DKDFS
+94 DDGDFPL
-99 KKTAE
+99 KTAD
-104 FQTRLEDGESL
+104 FQAKLKADKGL

-129 SQRVIGER
+129 SRRVIGER
-137 HYDVQLQ
+137 HYDVQLL

-173 NALTGKGVHI
+173 NALDGKGVHI
-183 ITPNDYLAKRDSNW
+183 ITPNDYLAKRDSQW
-197 MGAIFEFLGL
+197 MGQIFKFLGL
-207 SVGLIQH
+207 KVGLIQH
-214 GLYDDD
+214 GIYDEE
-220 RRRAYADDI
+220 RRNAYAADI

-242 RDNMKYSLEEYV
+242 RDNMKYSLEDYV
-254 QREFNFA
+254 QRDFNFA

-282 PTEDNVE
+282 PTEDNIE

-319 NIAENLE
+319 NISDNLE

-335 DGDYALDERARSINL
+335 DGDFALDERARSINL

-359 GRLQDL
+359 ERLQDM
-365 LVKDTSLFDYENME
+365 LVKDTSLFDYDNME

-433 KEGVN
+433 KEGVT

-458 KKLSGMT
+458 SKLSGMT

-485 IPTNKPLARKDL
+485 VPTNKPLARKDL

-510 ATIQRIKELN
+510 ATVDRISELN
-520 ENGQPVLV
+520 QKGQPVLV
-528 GTVSIEVSEAIS
+528 GTVSIEVSESIS
-540 KLLRK
+540 KLLK
-545 VGIEHEV
+545 KEGIAHEV

-564 ISNAGHFGAVTIAT
+564 ISAAGQFGAVTIAT

-583 GTDIKPAP
+583 GTDIKPSQ

-610 RIDNQLRGR
+610 RIDNQFRGR

-671 IGNAQKKVEG
+671 IGNAQRKVEG
-681 YHFDIRKH
+681 YHFDMRKH

-700 RSIIYSRRRDILG
+700 RSIIYGRRREILG
-713 DEVHDLILEM
+713 EGVQNLILEM
-723 CDGVI
+723 CDGVVDRI
-728 DQMMAQH
+728 MNQH
-735 CQDKYADQWDVQ
+735 CADKYADQWDVK

-753 EGVFAK
+753 ESVFGK
-759 IPDEKWHEDELKPDE
+759 VPNEKWYEEELKADE
-774 HTEKFYGW
+774 HAEIFYKW

-790 IEFFRKVAELNFE
+790 IDFFRKVAAFNFE
-803 TDVSDED
+803 PEVSEDEGKD
-810 RKEVFGQMIL
+810 LFIKMIL

-875 DRIDYEAISTFYKLT
+875 DRIDQEAISTFYKLT
-890 IAHPLAEPEPAPQ
+890 IAHHLAESEPPP
-903 LQDVEFIH
+903 LPQDVEFIH
-911 GEVEAPAAEA
+911 GEVEKPTDEKVNQ
-921 KKKKPQ
+921 KKQQ
-927 PIRAQP
+927 PVRAQATT
-933 SVGRNEPCPCGS
+933 GRNEPCPCGS
-945 GKKYKKCCGLA
+945 GKKYKKCCGIA

>member
-1 MTRQFS
+1 MWE
-7 FAKLTLLDF
+7 K
-16 VWSEAVNEISIYRK
+16 VK
-30 NHTSLV
+30 NIL
-36 TNSFITIQPFSKYLK
+36 
-51 WYMEKMWKKV
+51 
-61 NKIFGN
+61 GN
-67 ENAKTLKGYR
+67 ENLKTLKSYQ
-77 KVVEKINAL
+77 KVVSKINAL
-86 EPEMQAIE
+86 EAETKAL
-94 DKDFS
+94 DDGDFPL
-99 KKTAE
+99 KTAD
-104 FQTRLEDGESL
+104 FQAKLKADKGL

-129 SQRVIGER
+129 SRRVIGER
-137 HYDVQLQ
+137 HYDVQLL

-173 NALTGKGVHI
+173 NALDGKGVHI
-183 ITPNDYLAKRDSNW
+183 ITPNDYLAKRDSQW
-197 MGAIFEFLGL
+197 MGQIFKFLGL
-207 SVGLIQH
+207 KVGLIQH
-214 GLYDDD
+214 GIYDEE
-220 RRRAYADDI
+220 RRNAYAADI

-242 RDNMKYSLEEYV
+242 RDNMKYSLEDYV
-254 QREFNFA
+254 QRDFNFA

-282 PTEDNVE
+282 PTEDNIE

-319 NIAENLE
+319 NISDNLE

-335 DGDYALDERARSINL
+335 DGDFALDERARSINL

-359 GRLQDL
+359 ERLQDM
-365 LVKDTSLFDYENME
+365 LVKDTSLFDYDNME

-433 KEGVN
+433 KEGVT

-458 KKLSGMT
+458 SKLSGMT

-485 IPTNKPLARKDL
+485 VPTNKPLARKDL

-510 ATIQRIKELN
+510 ATVDRISELN
-520 ENGQPVLV
+520 QKGQPVLV
-528 GTVSIEVSEAIS
+528 GTVSIEVSESIS
-540 KLLRK
+540 KLLK
-545 VGIEHEV
+545 KQGIAHEV

-564 ISNAGHFGAVTIAT
+564 ISAAGQFGAVTIAT

-583 GTDIKPAP
+583 GTDIKPSQ

-610 RIDNQLRGR
+610 RIDNQFRGR

-671 IGNAQKKVEG
+671 IGNAQRKVEG
-681 YHFDIRKH
+681 YHFDMRKH

-700 RSIIYSRRRDILG
+700 RSIIYGRRREILG
-713 DEVHDLILEM
+713 EGVQNLILEM
-723 CDGVI
+723 CDGVVDRI
-728 DQMMAQH
+728 MNQH
-735 CQDKYADQWDVQ
+735 CADKYADQWDVK

-753 EGVFAK
+753 ESVFGK
-759 IPDEKWHEDELKPDE
+759 VPNEKWYEEELKADE
-774 HTEKFYGW
+774 HAEIFYKW

-790 IEFFRKVAELNFE
+790 IDFFRKVAAFNFE
-803 TDVSDED
+803 PEVSEDEGKD
-810 RKEVFGQMIL
+810 LFIKMIL

-875 DRIDYEAISTFYKLT
+875 DRIDQEAISTFYKLT
-890 IAHPLAEPEPAPQ
+890 IAHHLAESEPPP
-903 LQDVEFIH
+903 LPQDVEFIH
-911 GEVEAPAAEA
+911 GEVEKPTDEKVKQ
-921 KKKKPQ
+921 KKQQ
-927 PIRAQP
+927 PVRAQATT
-933 SVGRNEPCPCGS
+933 GRNEPCPCGS
-945 GKKYKKCCGLA
+945 GKKYKKCCGIA